1 MSIGKVLSRFLL
13 AALLQ
18 FGALAGVKMTPEE
31 IEKVMN
37 IHHRTKVVHILKQED
52 EPLRAGDESNLPN
65 RR

>member
-1 MSIGKVLSRFLL
+1 MTLRQMLGRICL

-37 IHHRTKVVHILKQED
+37 IHHRTKVVHILKQDDDVRE
-52 EPLRAGDESNLPN
+52 
-65 RR
+65 